1 MAAPSE
7 ACEPVSVTSRPL
19 TDSLAREGPPAD
31 GRASGAPGPAEP
43 SMLSHRFA
51 RSESDRVVLGV
62 AGGLGRHF
70 GVDPLLI
77 RLGFAVLVAAGGL
90 GIVLYVVAWGASV
103 APSPTP
109 PDHSV
114 RWLPRNRQIAATG
127 CIVVGLLLIA
137 RDLGLWFGDP
147 VVWPLALAAGGSAV
161 IWGRGDD
168 GGRRSWPETGAR
180 SPAGPFASVLAGR
193 ASPLRIGVGALL
205 VAGGMATFLEANRAL
220 TSTRAAALAVV
231 VTAAGLGLILGPWIV
246 RLARDAAEERR
257 QRIRSEERAEIAAH
271 LHDFV
276 LHTLALIQRSE
287 APAEITALARRQERE
302 LRAWL
307 GGRPSVEAEVDLRG
321 AVDAMASRVEENHHL
336 TVDTV
341 VVGDAPVDER
351 VRALVLACQ
360 EAVTNAA
367 RHAGAP
373 RVSLFLEAD
382 SDAIT
387 AYIRDQGRGF
397 DPAAVP
403 SDRRGIAES
412 IVGRMRRQGGTAT
425 IVSRLGEGT
434 EVQLR
439 LPRTGG

>member
-1 MAAPSE
+1 MP
-7 ACEPVSVTSRPL
+7 
-19 TDSLAREGPPAD
+19 
-31 GRASGAPGPAEP
+31 
-43 SMLSHRFA
+43 SHR
-51 RSESDRVVLGV
+51 
-62 AGGLGRHF
+62 
-70 GVDPLLI
+70 
-77 RLGFAVLVAAGGL
+77 
-90 GIVLYVVAWGASV
+90 
-103 APSPTP
+103 
-109 PDHSV
+109 
-114 RWLPRNRQIAATG
+114 
-127 CIVVGLLLIA
+127 
-137 RDLGLWFGDP
+137 
-147 VVWPLALAAGGSAV
+147 
-161 IWGRGDD
+161 
-168 GGRRSWPETGAR
+168 
-180 SPAGPFASVLAGR
+180 
-193 ASPLRIGVGALL
+193 
-205 VAGGMATFLEANRAL
+205 
-220 TSTRAAALAVV
+220 TRAALLAVV

-271 LHDFV
+271 LHDSV

-287 APAEITALARRQERE
+287 APVEITALARRQERE

-321 AVDAMASRVEENHHL
+321 AVDAMASRVEENHHV

-351 VRALVLACQ
+351 VRALILACQ
-360 EAVTNAA
+360 EAVTNAG

-403 SDRRGIAES
+403 RDRRGIAES

-425 IVSRLGEGT
+425 ILSRPGEGT